1 MSSYMAI
8 FTLYCLTCFSFW
20 NIIFIIFDRNRRIF
34 RSLPILLKYQRRSRF
49 QQCRI
54 VIVFGKKNIKVKVVE
69 PSSDRFRP
77 FSALVTHAAN
87 HFAFSMNCGEPWAF
101 PWLQAR
107 GYFCFPPQR
116 KKNNN
121 TRSHFYSRART
132 WSLMRLWT
140 DYGPELHPI
149 LIVCRCWR

>member
-20 NIIFIIFDRNRRIF
+20 NIVFIIFDRNRRIF
-34 RSLPILLKYQRRSRF
+34 RSLPILPKYQRRSRF

-69 PSSDRFRP
+69 PSSDCFRP

-116 KKNNN
+116 KKI
-121 TRSHFYSRART
+121 TIREAIFIVGHVRGLSC
-132 WSLMRLWT
+132 